1 MCGSLLLRVLAP
13 LARLLAPAPRHSYD
27 YDLPILAMDI
37 VIAGGG
43 VTLAVADACPLSP
56 NLSLPSHYLQTMHEL
71 QVRAPPSWDDGLWV
85 G

>member
-1 MCGSLLLRVLAP
+1 MGVCKSSLTCPRSYHRIAP
-13 LARLLAPAPRHSYD
+13 HSYD

-37 VIAGGG
+37 VIANGG